1 MKMEVRPTTNAAIAA
16 SQGGTNNM
24 GPLTPAETNALAREL
39 GKHTDTDLAAEFGIT
54 RQRVKQLRD
63 AADIPAF
70 NSGPPMSTAWPIRF
84 TKAAATAIK
93 RAMKVTGHTNRS
105 EYVRD
110 AVREKNDQVLK
121 GGQK

>member
-1 MKMEVRPTTNAAIAA
+1 MA
-16 SQGGTNNM
+16 
-24 GPLTPAETNALAREL
+24 PLTPTDLKHLTPKL
-39 GKHTDTDLAAEFGIT
+39 GKKSDTDLAAEFGIT

-84 TKAAATAIK
+84 TQKAAAAIK

-110 AVREKNDQVLK
+110 AVKEKNESVLK
-121 GGQK
+121 GNVRGSQKPHQSGSK

>member
-1 MKMEVRPTTNAAIAA
+1 MA
-16 SQGGTNNM
+16 
-24 GPLTPAETNALAREL
+24 PLTPAQNKSIAAKL
-39 GKHTDTDLAAEFGIT
+39 GKKTDTALAAEFKVSREYI
-54 RQRVKQLRD
+54 RQLRA

-84 TKAAATAIK
+84 TRAAAAAIK

-110 AVREKNDQVLK
+110 AVKEKNESVLK
-121 GGQK
+121 GGKG

>member
-1 MKMEVRPTTNAAIAA
+1 MA
-16 SQGGTNNM
+16 
-24 GPLTPAETNALAREL
+24 PLTPTDSKRLALRL

-63 AADIPAF
+63 AAGIPAH

-84 TKAAATAIK
+84 TVKAVTVIK
-93 RAMKVTGHTNRS
+93 RAMKLTGHTNRS

-110 AVREKNDQVLK
+110 AVREKNESVLK
-121 GGQK
+121 GIVRGSQKPKQGDGK